1 MLLFLTL
8 SCIIKVSQKVSLNLQ
23 CENLSTHF
31 KIFNTPITLAGS
43 SITSVQ
49 ILVTLQRVFTELIMF
64 QASVKNF
71 QIVHD
76 SDVDY
81 ILMQFGR
88 VAEDIFTMDYRYS
101 LIYECVDNN
110 I

>member
-1 MLLFLTL
+1 
-8 SCIIKVSQKVSLNLQ
+8 
-23 CENLSTHF
+23 
-31 KIFNTPITLAGS
+31 
-43 SITSVQ
+43 
-49 ILVTLQRVFTELIMF
+49 MF

-101 LIYECVDNN
+101 PIYECVD

>member
-1 MLLFLTL
+1 MRILA
-8 SCIIKVSQKVSLNLQ
+8 
-23 CENLSTHF
+23 H
-31 KIFNTPITLAGS
+31 FNTSITLAGS
-43 SITSVQ
+43 STASVQ
-49 ILVTLQRVFTELIMF
+49 ILVTLQRVFRELIIF

-101 LIYECVDNN
+101 LIYECVDND